1 MGKDSLLDLTV
12 NIAYKA
18 YGLALTYGDTV
29 DGKEITPTTILV
41 KQDNSGNYLYTDNY
55 IDGILYSISAANI
68 PEAQKRWARY
78 NSGYNVQSNS
88 LFRETFLLDPAK

>member
-1 MGKDSLLDLTV
+1 MDLTV

-29 DGKEITPTTILV
+29 DGKEITSTTILV
-41 KQDNSGNYLYTDNY
+41 KQDNSGNYLYADNY